1 MTPEQIAKLAE
12 WNNALQ
18 LAEGAKVLVAKEQ
31 ELRKEIAAL
40 FFLEPTEGTN
50 KVELEQGW
58 TLKLTHKIDRK
69 VDEAALPAVQEQL
82 RLLEINPDPLVKMKP
97 DLDTKAYKALKLVNP
112 DAAKVFEQALIIKP
126 ASPTL
131 ELVAPKV

>member
-1 MTPEQIAKLAE
+1 MDLD
-12 WNNALQ
+12 
-18 LAEGAKVLVAKEQ
+18 
-31 ELRKEIAAL
+31 
-40 FFLEPTEGTN
+40 
-50 KVELEQGW
+50 QGW